1 MKKRD
6 THVMNDIVI
15 AAFALFGVAVVAATG
30 YRFIGREDERFE
42 RIALGDSP
50 AAWGEATADATL
62 IR

>member
-1 MKKRD
+1 
-6 THVMNDIVI
+6 MNDIVI

-30 YRFIGREDERFE
+30 YRFIAREDDRFE